1 MIVEQTTFTAHCK
14 IAIDGQAMS
23 LTLLKSAILDLKF
36 EKQAKSVRE
45 NLIVDGASR
54 ILIGFKG

>member
-1 MIVEQTTFTAHCK
+1 MIFERTAFTTHCR

-36 EKQAKSVRE
+36 EKQAKSLK
-45 NLIVDGASR
+45 NLIVDEACR
-54 ILIGFKG
+54 ILIRFKR